1 MLYERTQLSKRP
13 EKTIENDLKLL
24 DEKNKMSIDL
34 FLRDPYVLDF
44 SELQD
49 TYSEKDLES
58 AILVELEKFIL
69 EFGRDFTF
77 VGRQVR
83 ITVGNRDYY
92 IDLLFYHRK
101 LRRLVL
107 IELKLGEFK
116 PEHKGQ
122 VGLYLRWLDK
132 YEKNEGKES
141 PIGII
146 LCAEKANETVELLEL
161 DQSGIHVAQY
171 LTQIPPKEVFEKKL
185 YQAIEQ
191 AKRKLVHE

>member
-1 MLYERTQLSKRP
+1 MEEISH
-13 EKTIENDLKLL
+13 LL
-24 DEKNKMSIDL
+24 E
-34 FLRDPYVLDF
+34 
-44 SELQD
+44 
-49 TYSEKDLES
+49 
-58 AILVELEKFIL
+58 
-69 EFGRDFTF
+69 
-77 VGRQVR
+77 RQVR

-122 VGLYLRWLDK
+122 VELYLRWLDK
-132 YEKNEGKES
+132 YEKNEGEES